1 MIIYKITNLIT
12 CKFYIGLTIQNINT
26 RFNHHVYEAKL
37 GSTSYLHRSILKHS
51 KENFKIEKLDEAQ
64 TIKELQN
71 KEVYYINTLNTTNR
85 KIGYNI
91 AQGGSI
97 GLNGF
102 KHTEESK
109 LKMSKSSKGKI
120 ASLETKQKMSKIR
133 KGKSLPESAN
143 IKVKLYNKKVSKIV
157 IKTNIDGSIQEYES
171 ISETAKQNNI
181 DPKSLSGGLNNKR
194 GFYTDRNKCV
204 YKIK

>member
-1 MIIYKITNLIT
+1 MIIYKITNLKT
-12 CKFYIGLTIQNINT
+12 NKFYIGLTIQNINT
-26 RFNHHVYEAKL
+26 RFNHHVYESKL
-37 GSTSYLHRSILKHS
+37 GSTSYLHRSILKHG

-64 TIKELQN
+64 TIEELQN
-71 KEVYYINTLNTTNR
+71 KEVFYINSLNTTNR

-109 LKMSKSSKGKI
+109 RKMSESSKGI
-120 ASLETKQKMSKIR
+120 YHSNETKQKLSILR
-133 KGKSLPESAN
+133 KGKPLPEIAN
-143 IKVKLYNKKVSKIV
+143 IKAQLYNKKVSKSV
-157 IKTNIDGSIQEYES
+157 IKVNIDGSIQEYES
-171 ISETAKQNNI
+171 ISETARQNNI
-181 DPKSLSGGLNNKR
+181 NPKSLSSGLNNKR

>member
-1 MIIYKITNLIT
+1 MIIYKITNLT
-12 CKFYIGLTIQNINT
+12 TGKFYIGLTIQNINT

-37 GSTSYLHRSILKHS
+37 GSTSYLHRSILKHG

-64 TIKELQN
+64 NIEELQR
-71 KEVYYINTLNTTNR
+71 KEVYYINILNTTNR

-109 LKMSKSSKGKI
+109 LKMRDASLGKSH
-120 ASLETKQKMSKIR
+120 SLETRIKMSEFR
-133 KGKSLPESAN
+133 KGKPLPESAN
-143 IKVKLYNKKVSKIV
+143 IKVRLYNTKVSKIV
-157 IKTNIDGSIQEYES
+157 IKINIDGSIQEYES
-171 ISETAKQNNI
+171 ISETARQNNI
-181 DPKSLSGGLNNKR
+181 DPKVLSRGLSNKR